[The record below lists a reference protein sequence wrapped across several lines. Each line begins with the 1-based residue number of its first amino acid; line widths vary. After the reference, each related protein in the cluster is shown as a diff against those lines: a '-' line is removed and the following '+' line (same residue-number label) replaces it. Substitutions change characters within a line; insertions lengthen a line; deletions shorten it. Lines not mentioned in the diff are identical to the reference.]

1 MLRKVGLLCTPPL
14 ARLRAERDSAITAQ
28 MDVNPGVD
36 MTTIEAIAFGIMLAW
51 TPGLIILAFLLWD
64 VPELEE
70 D

>member
-1 MLRKVGLLCTPPL
+1 MLRKVGLLCTAPL

-28 MDVNPGVD
+28 IDVNPGVN